1 MDKATAAQ
9 RVPVLVVE
17 YLGPDDFAGKVMRR
31 ARKYIGAG
39 VQLLWL
45 IDSYDKCAIVH
56 RASGNPYVVEAGGE
70 LTGEDV
76 IPGFRC
82 PVNDFLFPEE
92 ATSDWCI

>member
-9 RVPVLVVE
+9 RTPTLVVE
-17 YLGPDDFAGKVMRR
+17 YLGPDDFAGKVMHR
-31 ARKYIGAG
+31 AAKYLDAG

-45 IDSYDKCAIVH
+45 IDPYDRCAIVH

-70 LTGEDV
+70 LTGEEV

-82 PVNDFLFPEE
+82 PVNDFLFSKE
-92 ATSDWCI
+92 AASDWCI